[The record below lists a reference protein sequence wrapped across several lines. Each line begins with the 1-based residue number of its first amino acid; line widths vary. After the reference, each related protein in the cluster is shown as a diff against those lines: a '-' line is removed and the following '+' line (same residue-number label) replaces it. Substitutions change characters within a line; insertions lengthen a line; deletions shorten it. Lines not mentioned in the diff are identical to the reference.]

1 MHLVQY
7 LHAFDTSDGTSTWSR
22 TTTTDAA
29 SPDQSTY
36 SAQRYTVTCL
46 SYISISRAQGRLG
59 LRVLGARRRLAYAEP
74 AIEEV
79 SRVTCIVACF
89 GFFFSPRASCTTAFT
104 GPAPRTS
111 NLTRLEEKG
120 FSSQR
125 LAPYQYS
132 WNAGVEVRKAVVLV
146 KVNADMQR

>member
-89 GFFFSPRASCTTAFT
+89 GFFFHPGPHALRLSPV
-104 GPAPRTS
+104 
-111 NLTRLEEKG
+111 
-120 FSSQR
+120 QR
-125 LAPYQYS
+125 LGPQIS
-132 WNAGVEVRKAVVLV
+132 PVSKKKVLAVNVWHRI
-146 KVNADMQR
+146 NTPGMRA